1 MLEQKQKEIE
11 HHVEMR
17 RMTKNI
23 ELGVE
28 LSPREAQVTA
38 DKWLR
43 DFYHKRN
50 ISNTEMNFK
59 DF

>member
-1 MLEQKQKEIE
+1 MEQKQKEIE

-17 RMTKNI
+17 KMTKNI

-38 DKWLR
+38 DKWL
-43 DFYHKRN
+43 
-50 ISNTEMNFK
+50 
-59 DF
+59 